1 MVKTRITA
9 MVFALL
15 LMSQSVLAA
24 SFNDIKGHWAETTIV
39 TIADKG
45 IVNGVTNTQFMPD
58 GEVTRAQYLKM
69 IMEATGLK
77 TAPVRRGECLD
88 ANNGQWYGPYLQS
101 ALDAGLIPEPMVA
114 GYKEEVKYE
123 LDENGNAISSKVI
136 YSGAFNGELP
146 ITREEMA
153 ILIAN
158 FIAVAG
164 NYADMDSYMDATG
177 NIYLKNSFSDCVG
190 RDEAIDQLY
199 ALEIIGGRDGV
210 IFEPDALV
218 SRQEAAA
225 FMTRVADKFMYITTV
240 YSKMHADSTKI
251 APWAWAYVSWALDKG
266 ILSVDDDDKLY
277 PERPMTVQQA
287 ITALSRLYDIVTYWV
302 D

>member
-1 MVKTRITA
+1 MVKTRITS

-15 LMSQSVLAA
+15 LMSQSVFAA

-153 ILIAN
+153 VLTQYVYQYTRTILTNKPVVENKKKTFNDADKINDWAKTSVVQ
-158 FIAVAG
+158 AVANG
-164 NYADMDSYMDATG
+164 FMDGMDNNLFNPGYTATRAQAATVILRVI
-177 NIYLKNSFSDCVG
+177 NK
-190 RDEAIDQLY
+190 
-199 ALEIIGGRDGV
+199 IG
-210 IFEPDALV
+210 E
-218 SRQEAAA
+218 
-225 FMTRVADKFMYITTV
+225 
-240 YSKMHADSTKI
+240 
-251 APWAWAYVSWALDKG
+251 
-266 ILSVDDDDKLY
+266 
-277 PERPMTVQQA
+277 
-287 ITALSRLYDIVTYWV
+287 
-302 D
+302 

>member
-1 MVKTRITA
+1 MVKRKIMA
-9 MVFALL
+9 MAFAFVLI
-15 LMSQSVLAA
+15 SQAVSAA
-24 SFNDIKGHWAETTIV
+24 SFTDIKGHWAESTII

-45 IVNGVTNTQFMPD
+45 VVNGVTNTQFVPD

-77 TAPVRRGECLD
+77 TVPVRRGECLD

-153 ILIAN
+153 VLTQYVYQYTRTILTNKPVTENKKKGFDDADNISDWAKTSVVQ
-158 FIAVAG
+158 AVANG
-164 NYADMDSYMDATG
+164 FMDGMDNNLFNPTYTATRAQAATVILRVI
-177 NIYLKNSFSDCVG
+177 NK
-190 RDEAIDQLY
+190 
-199 ALEIIGGRDGV
+199 IG
-210 IFEPDALV
+210 E
-218 SRQEAAA
+218 
-225 FMTRVADKFMYITTV
+225 
-240 YSKMHADSTKI
+240 
-251 APWAWAYVSWALDKG
+251 
-266 ILSVDDDDKLY
+266 
-277 PERPMTVQQA
+277 
-287 ITALSRLYDIVTYWV
+287 
-302 D
+302 